1 MYTLVYT
8 SIITFIVFL
17 SSICVSSSLSVY
29 SVSLDRSR
37 FFTLSLSL
45 LFSVSCRASPSPL
58 FCMFLSL
65 YLPLFFQSLSLSHS
79 LYRFTSLT
87 RYLCLANCFFLP
99 HWQYF
104 SLSLSVSF
112 YLTIL
117 VVPSHSFYLSTLL
130 IVYFYFA
137 ICDVLSKYPCI
148 SIYLFESFISLC
160 MCLPIFLFLIYLKQ
174 SFPHLKH
181 ISSSQSD
188 CNVFIS
194 KIKNIVT
201 LTFRA
206 CFTSFKW
213 LLKPRSEVIVLMWVC
228 GPIFAAGPSFFVSIL
243 WTICSGRK
251 LTLASHYLVQCDQI
265 GRFIAIWAI
274 FQACGNKFWAKFK
287 WTFYGVF
294 EMMSKILKLSSE
306 NCLGDFGQLFTQNF
320 WSPWPCCTFTAMK
333 RAKSLQFES
342 PDDYLQSSI
351 DTLSFA

>member
-1 MYTLVYT
+1 
-8 SIITFIVFL
+8 
-17 SSICVSSSLSVY
+17 
-29 SVSLDRSR
+29 
-37 FFTLSLSL
+37 
-45 LFSVSCRASPSPL
+45 
-58 FCMFLSL
+58 MFLSL

-206 CFTSFKW
+206 CFTSLKW
-213 LLKPRSEVIVLMWVC
+213 LLKPRSEVIVLM
-228 GPIFAAGPSFFVSIL
+228 
-243 WTICSGRK
+243 
-251 LTLASHYLVQCDQI
+251 
-265 GRFIAIWAI
+265 
-274 FQACGNKFWAKFK
+274 
-287 WTFYGVF
+287 
-294 EMMSKILKLSSE
+294 
-306 NCLGDFGQLFTQNF
+306 
-320 WSPWPCCTFTAMK
+320 
-333 RAKSLQFES
+333 
-342 PDDYLQSSI
+342 
-351 DTLSFA
+351 